1 MTEEYSVKV
10 NSATYKS
17 LNELIAFFN
26 KRYGYR
32 GFTKK
37 KLMENSL
44 RVYTDYVKQV
54 CSESDEHGTPMNQ
67 D

>member
-10 NSATYKS
+10 NPETYKS
-17 LNELIAFFN
+17 LNELITFFN
-26 KRYGYR
+26 KRYGFR

-44 RVYTDYVKQV
+44 RVYMDYVKQV
-54 CSESDEHGTPMNQ
+54 CSENSEQNSSINQ